1 MPEITCATCGMPI
14 DPNES
19 TRQGIDSPVHLN
31 VDRCVTLLKADA
43 ARWRHAHDEIVKY
56 AADKSEEARE
66 SLREAGEALRRAD
79 AEAAALREHLSH
91 WLYAY
96 FGLLLMYRKSSDN
109 WLESEDSKNW
119 HDAMALA
126 GGKR

>member
-1 MPEITCATCGMPI
+1 MTCERCRHAVHPSEASYLGEMVVHRNSARCAELLRQQIHDLQASTIQVADFGGKAAVELTAEIT
-14 DPNES
+14 
-19 TRQGIDSPVHLN
+19 R
-31 VDRCVTLLKADA
+31 
-43 ARWRHAHDEIVKY
+43 
-56 AADKSEEARE
+56 
-66 SLREAGEALRRAD
+66 LREENAT
-79 AEAAALREHLSH
+79 LREHLSH

-119 HDAMALA
+119 HDAMAMA